1 MTSIARTLFPTFFVL
16 LPVFSSHLL
25 SEMLHMKNYLQCAVM
40 IGLSAV
46 VSLAGGSARAG
57 IVVYGNL
64 GSTGTGAIAASGGVP
79 LTTGTNWRAIG
90 FTVGGTNTF
99 LQTATIGLNVNS
111 AGSANVRLDL
121 YSNNAGVPGTS
132 LFSTT
137 QTLAA
142 NTLNLPIS
150 FNLNQTLTS
159 GSTYWIVAQ
168 KTGGAGVVAW
178 RPDSTSSAPTTQN
191 ASGWA
196 NLGNATGITSSNN
209 GATWGS
215 TGNGSSS
222 SISLVAVVPEPSKV
236 AVMAAAGGL
245 ATILRLRRSRRGVSP
260 AASS

>member
-1 MTSIARTLFPTFFVL
+1 MTLRRFVTGMIRNSAATAIAAAIAATCL
-16 LPVFSSHLL
+16 
-25 SEMLHMKNYLQCAVM
+25 AV
-40 IGLSAV
+40 
-46 VSLAGGSARAG
+46 GSASAS

-64 GSTGTGAIAASGGVP
+64 GSTGTGAIA
-79 LTTGTNWRAIG
+79 TTGGIGLTSSAWRAIG

-111 AGSANVRLDL
+111 AGSADVRLDL

-137 QTLAA
+137 ETLAA

-168 KTGGAGVVAW
+168 KTGGAGVVSW
-178 RPDSTSSAPTTQN
+178 RPGNPAVAPTVQN

-196 NLGNATGITSSNN
+196 NLGNATGINSTDGGS
-209 GATWGS
+209 TWGS
-215 TGNGSSS
+215 TGTGQSS
-222 SISLVAVVPEPSKV
+222 SISLVAVVPEPSMV
-236 AVMAAAGGL
+236 AVMGAAGGM
-245 ATILRLRRSRRGVSP
+245 ATMLRLRRSRRAVAP
-260 AASS
+260 ATTL

>member
-1 MTSIARTLFPTFFVL
+1 MKKFATCSLLIGVSAVL
-16 LPVFSSHLL
+16 L
-25 SEMLHMKNYLQCAVM
+25 
-40 IGLSAV
+40 
-46 VSLAGGSARAG
+46 LAAGSASAG

-64 GSTGTGAIAASGGVP
+64 GNSGTGAIATSGGVP

-99 LQTATIGLNVNS
+99 LETATIGLNVNS
-111 AGSANVRLDL
+111 AGPADVRLDL

-132 LFSTT
+132 LFNTT
-137 QTLAA
+137 QTVSA
-142 NTLNLPIS
+142 NTLNLPVT

-168 KTGGAGVVAW
+168 KTGGAGAVGW
-178 RPDSTSSAPTTQN
+178 RGPDPTAAPTPRN

-196 NLGNATGITSSNN
+196 NLGNATGITSTDN

-222 SISLVAVVPEPSKV
+222 SISLVAVVPEPS
-236 AVMAAAGGL
+236 AIAILAAAAGMG
-245 ATILRLRRSRRGVSP
+245 AMVRLRRSRHEGVVQ
-260 AASS
+260 AAGTAS